1 MVCRGLCNT
10 LACASVCALGLQM
23 SIRVT
28 MGGLSALLHITC
40 DSILQVIWSFGG
52 HVAYERPILLIHAG
66 YNQLELGVEC
76 AGVIT

>member
-1 MVCRGLCNT
+1 
-10 LACASVCALGLQM
+10 M

>member
-1 MVCRGLCNT
+1 MVCRGLYNT
-10 LACASVCALGLQM
+10 LACASVCALGLQI
-23 SIRVT
+23 SIRMT
-28 MGGLSALLHITC
+28 MGQLIALLYITHG
-40 DSILQVIWSFGG
+40 SILQVIWSFGG